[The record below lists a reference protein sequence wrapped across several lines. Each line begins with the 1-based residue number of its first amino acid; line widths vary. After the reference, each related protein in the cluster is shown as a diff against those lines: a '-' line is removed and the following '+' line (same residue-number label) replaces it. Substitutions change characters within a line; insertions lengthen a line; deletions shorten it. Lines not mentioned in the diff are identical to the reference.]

1 MNKISKAYHTPPPP
15 PPPPPP
21 ELPPELPP
29 LLNPDEEPGGELEEL
44 VALEN
49 ELEKPAE
56 KLEALK
62 RLNEF
67 RSNQEM
73 ETLSSPILADFMYCS
88 NFSAHSFSTSKAK
101 A

>member
-1 MNKISKAYHTPPPP
+1 MNKISKAYQPPPP
-15 PPPPPP
+15 PPPPP
-21 ELPPELPP
+21 PPELPP